1 MRLSDIKEAVSHANQ
16 GVAMTK
22 IVSYLEKQLG
32 KKMTKLTTEKFKN
45 SAEKGI
51 GVRYVFDGSVLCVR
65 FNWAQGK
72 SSEVTSVD
80 VWTGSGRDPNFH
92 ITWKGKSLAQSLP
105 ALARAIKAPKI
116 GEMTGAMKAEKE
128 AVTEAKKGKHPKHP
142 SATYD
147 PELSDKTTAGFTTG
161 DGEQYYCRRSLL
173 PDDHPNKKQDLNEA
187 KKGEFT
193 ERSSINDMIEKLEQ
207 GRSFNRSEFIMNY
220 HPENAHAYDDW
231 VEKNKDQLVTSGKR
245 ISLAKGAKFQTQ
257 APVAA
262 TSGVGATESGGS
274 VTVSK
279 GGNGEEYDVA
289 VPDEG
294 RVSYND
300 SLEHL
305 EGLTQGL
312 IKGSFNALFVA
323 GKGGTG
329 KTQTVEDV
337 LQSNGLSDGKGFF
350 KITGSASPIGIY
362 TALYK
367 YRDDIIL
374 FDDCDG
380 ALESQDGRNIIKAA
394 TDTKKTRKIA
404 WSKKSAG
411 MFDPDSDAE
420 VSKRD
425 AKAAKD
431 AGGADSEEGDDLE
444 DDSPN
449 DKVPTHFIYTGQ
461 VIFISNLPLN
471 KLDPDGALRTRA
483 FIIAIDPTPD
493 EIIERME
500 QIVGTI
506 KLEGDGKL
514 SDKQRMEVLNVIKAG
529 RRKDQA
535 SLRTL
540 VRALNLA
547 ASGAPNWQK
556 LVQLY
561 A

>member
-1 MRLSDIKEAVSHANQ
+1 MLLSQLKEAVSHANQ
-16 GVAMTK
+16 GVAMSK
-22 IVSYLEKQLG
+22 IISYLEKQLG
-32 KKMTKLTTEKFKN
+32 KKMTKITTDHFKN
-45 SAEKGI
+45 SNESGHGI
-51 GVRYVFDGSVLCVR
+51 RYVFDGSVLCVR
-65 FNWAQGK
+65 FNWVGGK
-72 SSEVTSVD
+72 SSEITSVD
-80 VWTGSGRDPNFH
+80 VWTGTSRDPNFH
-92 ITWKGKSLAQSLP
+92 ITWKGKSLAKSLP
-105 ALARAIKAPKI
+105 ALARAIAAPKL
-116 GEMTGAMKAEKE
+116 GQMVGKE
-128 AVTEAKKGKHPKHP
+128 AETVT
-142 SATYD
+142 
-147 PELSDKTTAGFTTG
+147 
-161 DGEQYYCRRSLL
+161 
-173 PDDHPNKKQDLNEA
+173 EA

-231 VEKNKDQLVTSGKR
+231 VEKNKDQLVMSGKR
-245 ISLAKGAKFQTQ
+245 IALAKGAKVKTA
-257 APVAA
+257 APAA
-262 TSGVGATESGGS
+262 AGAEEPSSAGGF

-279 GGNGEEYDVA
+279 GGTGEEYEVT

-305 EGLTQGL
+305 EGLTQAL

-337 LQSNGLSDGKGFF
+337 LHASGLSDGKGYF

-394 TDTKKTRKIA
+394 TDTKHTRKIA
-404 WSKKSAG
+404 WSKKSSG
-411 MFDPDSDAE
+411 MYDPDSDAE
-420 VSKRD
+420 SSKRD
-425 AKAAKD
+425 AKAAKS
-431 AGGADSEEGDDLE
+431 ADGDDHEGDEE
-444 DDSPN
+444 DDAPN
-449 DKVPTHFIYTGQ
+449 DKIPTHFIYTGQ
-461 VIFISNLPLN
+461 IIFISNLPLN
-471 KLDPDGALRTRA
+471 KLDPDGALRTRG

-493 EIIERME
+493 EILERME

-506 KLEGDGKL
+506 KLEGSGKL

-561 A
+561 C

>member
-1 MRLSDIKEAVSHANQ
+1 MRLTDLKEAVSHANQ
-16 GVAMTK
+16 GMAMTK
-22 IVSYLEKQLG
+22 IVSYLEKKLG
-32 KKMTKLTTEKFKN
+32 KGMTKLTIDRFKN
-45 SAEKGI
+45 SAGKGV
-51 GVRYVFDGSVLCVR
+51 GTRYVFDGSVLCVR
-65 FNWAQGK
+65 FNWAGGK
-72 SSEVTSVD
+72 SSSEIVSVD
-80 VWTGSGRDPNFH
+80 VWTGTSRDPNFN
-92 ITWKGKSLAQSLP
+92 ISWKGQSLAKSLP
-105 ALARAIKAPKI
+105 ALARAISVPKL
-116 GEMTGAMKAEKE
+116 GLVTAKE
-128 AVTEAKKGKHPKHP
+128 TVT
-142 SATYD
+142 
-147 PELSDKTTAGFTTG
+147 
-161 DGEQYYCRRSLL
+161 
-173 PDDHPNKKQDLNEA
+173 EA

-193 ERSSINDMIEKLEQ
+193 ERSAINDMIEKLEQ

-231 VEKNKDQLVTSGKR
+231 VERNKEQLIISGKR
-245 ISLAKGAKFQTQ
+245 ISLAKGAKFKTQ
-257 APVAA
+257 APPQSSRSASVDA
-262 TSGVGATESGGS
+262 SDSGS
-274 VTVSK
+274 VTVVK
-279 GGNGEEYDVA
+279 GASGEEYSVD

-294 RVSYND
+294 HVSYNE

-337 LQSNGLSDGKGFF
+337 LASNGLSDGKGFF

-411 MFDPDSDAE
+411 MYDPDSDSE
-420 VSKRD
+420 L
-425 AKAAKD
+425 AKKD
-431 AGGADSEEGDDLE
+431 AVKTKADASDDNEEGDAL
-444 DDSPN
+444 DDDTP
-449 DKVPTHFIYTGQ
+449 DERVPTHFIYTGQ

-483 FIIAIDPTPD
+483 FIIAINPTPD
-493 EIIERME
+493 EMIERME

-514 SDKQRMEVLNVIKAG
+514 SDKQRVEVLNVIKAS
-529 RRKDQA
+529 RRKNEA

-556 LVQLY
+556 LVALY

>member
-1 MRLSDIKEAVSHANQ
+1 MRLTDLKEAVASSKQ
-16 GVAMTK
+16 GMAMSA
-22 IVSYLEKQLG
+22 IVSYLQ
-32 KKMTKLTTEKFKN
+32 KKMGKSMTKISVDRFKN
-45 SAEKGI
+45 SNDKGV
-51 GVRYVFDGSVLCVR
+51 GTRYVFDGSVLCVR
-65 FNWAQGK
+65 FNWASGK
-72 SSEVTSVD
+72 SSSEIVSVD
-80 VWTGSGRDPNFH
+80 IWTGTSRDPNFH
-92 ITWKGKSLAQSLP
+92 ITWKGKSLAQNLP
-105 ALARAIKAPKI
+105 ALARAIAAPKL
-116 GEMTGAMKAEKE
+116 GVVVAKEAE
-128 AVTEAKKGKHPKHP
+128 AVTEAKKG
-142 SATYD
+142 
-147 PELSDKTTAGFTTG
+147 EW
-161 DGEQYYCRRSLL
+161 
-173 PDDHPNKKQDLNEA
+173 
-187 KKGEFT
+187 T

-207 GRSFNRSEFIMNY
+207 GRTFNRSEFVMNY

-231 VEKNKDQLVTSGKR
+231 VEKNKDQLVVSGKR
-245 ISLAKGAKFQTQ
+245 ISLAKGAKFKTQ
-257 APVAA
+257 GPAPASAA
-262 TSGVGATESGGS
+262 AAPSGGGEG

-279 GGNGEEYDVA
+279 GGSNEEYSVDV
-289 VPDEG
+289 PEEG
-294 RVSYND
+294 RVSYNE

-337 LQSNGLSDGKGFF
+337 LHSNGLSDGKGFF

-425 AKAAKD
+425 ARLAKT
-431 AGGADSEEGDDLE
+431 GSEEDPDAEGDE
-444 DDSPN
+444 DQDDDTP
-449 DKVPTHFIYTGQ
+449 DDRVPTHFTYTGQ

-483 FIIAIDPTPD
+483 FIIAINPTPD

-500 QIVGTI
+500 QILGTI

-514 SDKQRMEVLNVIKAG
+514 TDKQRQEVLNVIKAG
-529 RRKDQA
+529 RRKSEA